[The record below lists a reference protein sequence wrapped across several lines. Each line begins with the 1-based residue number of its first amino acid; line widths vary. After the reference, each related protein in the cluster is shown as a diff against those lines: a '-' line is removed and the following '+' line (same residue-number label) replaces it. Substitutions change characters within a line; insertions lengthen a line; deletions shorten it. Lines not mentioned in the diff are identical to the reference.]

1 MRSSFWRRIRWHPP
15 QGTASPGTRS
25 ATTWRMLVTQGPGP
39 LVLALVM
46 IAGIVIA
53 GLVVPTTQHLASLMA
68 VVPATTAALAGPR
81 LTTVIAGLSC
91 VAAFALD
98 AHDGLLNTSIPAV
111 HLAEIALISAFVI
124 ASRSI
129 RDRSVRELTEVRI
142 VSDTIQRVL
151 LRPLPPHIGQLRI
164 RATYHASHPHAQ
176 IGGDL
181 YAVAKSAAGVRILI
195 GDVRGKGLPAIEDAE
210 ALLGAFRAGARRTR
224 SLTELMAELEF
235 SVRSHFEE
243 AGLSDADAVERFIT
257 ALLLE
262 VPDEGDMVRVVN
274 CGHPPPYLAHG
285 TDTLLLAP
293 AVPSPPLGL
302 NSLSSDDYE
311 VDTFSFSRRATLLL
325 YTDGAIEAR
334 DSDGRFYDL
343 GARVA
348 AWPGSQPEDL
358 LRHVLD
364 GLSRHVGGG
373 GTMELDDDIALI
385 AVQYGDDLP
394 APGAAPAAEAL
405 AGGRTSFSG
414 PDARAV
420 PRRGTGPG

>member
-1 MRSSFWRRIRWHPP
+1 M
-15 QGTASPGTRS
+15 A
-25 ATTWRMLVTQGPGP
+25 AVQGPGP

-46 IAGIVIA
+46 IAGLLIA
-53 GLVVPTTQHLASLMA
+53 GFIVPTTQHLASLMA

-91 VAAFALD
+91 VAAFVLD
-98 AHDGLLNTSIPAV
+98 VHDDLLGTSIPIV

-142 VSDTIQRVL
+142 VSDTVQRVL
-151 LRPLPPHIGQLRI
+151 LRPLPPHVGHLRI

-181 YAVAKSAAGVRILI
+181 YAVARSAAGVRILI
-195 GDVRGKGLPAIEDAE
+195 GDVRGKGLPAVEDAE
-210 ALLGAFRAGARRTR
+210 ALLGAFRAGARRVQ
-224 SLTELMAELEF
+224 SLPELMAELEF

-243 AGLSDADAVERFIT
+243 AGLADADAVERFIT

-285 TDTLLLAP
+285 SDTLLLAP
-293 AVPSPPLGL
+293 ASSSPPLGL
-302 NSLSSDDYE
+302 GSLSADGYV
-311 VDTFSFSRRATLLL
+311 VDTFPFSRRATLLL

-334 DSDGRFYDL
+334 NSDGQFYDL
-343 GARVA
+343 GAHVA

-364 GLSRHVGGG
+364 GLSHHVGGG
-373 GTMELDDDIALI
+373 GPLELNDDIALI
-385 AVQYGDDLP
+385 AVQHGDDLP
-394 APGAAPAAEAL
+394 APARAPAAEAL
-405 AGGRTSFSG
+405 VAEGRTSFSG

-420 PRRGTGPG
+420 PPRGTGPG